1 MTTKLIQN
9 LSKKWTQVHLLRQK
23 PVENPVHVVKCF
35 GGLNVIGCQKI
46 DGKSNGEPDDVW
58 AEEEEGARDKGSH
71 PAWPAAGTISKKCKL
86 L

>member
-1 MTTKLIQN
+1 MDT
-9 LSKKWTQVHLLRQK
+9 SSSSSSK

-71 PAWPAAGTISKKCKL
+71 PAWPAAGTISKKYARIIIAF
-86 L
+86 